1 MEEIM
6 KNFFENAT
14 LTVNLE
20 GKVDTTNAAGVEK
33 EIFTLINEHHPEKVI
48 LDVEKLTY
56 ISSVGLRI
64 ILKMKKTVHDTSV
77 INASPDV
84 YEIFSVTGFTDMLD
98 VKKAYRQIDIA
109 GCEMIGRGGH
119 GTVYRLDGDTIVK
132 VYKETEP
139 FDEIERE
146 VAYAKK
152 AFTYGIPTAIS
163 FDLVKCGSCYGIVFE
178 LINADT
184 FAKEINAEPEKFDES
199 CAKYSALFKS
209 LHDTK
214 ADTGIFESTKDLYN
228 KWIDDLTETYTSD
241 EIATLHQVVNSIPD
255 CTGLVHG
262 DIHPNNV
269 MVQDGELV
277 FIDMA
282 DLTYGHRIF
291 DYAGMVLTHV
301 TAKLYAKKLF
311 GVDGD
316 TMEKLFDN
324 VMKADFPDKTDE
336 ELEKIKKVI
345 LGYGGIKY
353 AIVSAVDKN
362 LDPEIAA
369 QVIKRAK
376 EEIIPAAKY
385 LIGAIDF

>member
-1 MEEIM
+1 M
-6 KNFFENAT
+6 KNFFENGT
-14 LTVNLE
+14 LTVDLE
-20 GKVDTTNAAGVEK
+20 GKVDTTNAAEVEK
-33 EIFTLINEHHPEKVI
+33 EIFDLIDEHAPKKIVI
-48 LDVEKLTY
+48 NTEKLDY

-64 ILKMKKTVHDTSV
+64 VLKMKKTVGDTSV
-77 INASPDV
+77 VNASPSV
-84 YEIFSVTGFTDMLD
+84 YEIFSMTGFTDMLD
-98 VKKAYRQIDIA
+98 VKKAYRQISVE
-109 GCEMIGRGGH
+109 GCEMIGKGGH

-132 VYKETEP
+132 IYRETEP

-146 VAYAKK
+146 IAYAKK

-163 FDLVKCGSCYGIVFE
+163 FDIVKCGNCYGIVFE

-184 FAKEINAEPEKFDES
+184 LANKLNTEPEKFDEYN
-199 CAKYSALFKS
+199 AKYCALFKS
-209 LHDTK
+209 LHETK
-214 ADTGIFESTKDLYN
+214 ADTGVFESTKSLYN
-228 KWIDDLTETYTSD
+228 KWIDDLTKIYTPD

-262 DIHPNNV
+262 DIHPKNV

-291 DYAGMVLTHV
+291 DYAGMVLSHIH
-301 TAKLYAKKLF
+301 AKNFAKQIF

-316 TMEKLFDN
+316 IMEKLFN
-324 VMKADFPDKTDE
+324 SVIKSDFPGKTDE

-362 LDPEIAA
+362 LDPKLAA
-369 QVIKRAK
+369 SIVKIAK
-376 EEIIPAAKY
+376 EQILPTAKN
-385 LIGAIDF
+385 LIGTIDF